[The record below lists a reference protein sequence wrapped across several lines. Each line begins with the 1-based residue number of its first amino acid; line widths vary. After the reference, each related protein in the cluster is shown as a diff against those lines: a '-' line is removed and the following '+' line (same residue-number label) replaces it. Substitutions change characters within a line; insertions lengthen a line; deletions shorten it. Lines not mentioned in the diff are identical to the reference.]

1 MVLFLSCFRSFQE
14 QADLREDII
23 DFITEKVD
31 HCSQSLGYNLTVV
44 QHRSGRRAPR
54 SLAIKV
60 QAKKNS
66 DVIKVDVLPAFDVL
80 GNDKDGSDVQRTLG
94 KDGLGED

>member
-44 QHRSGRRAPR
+44 QHRWGSRAPR

-60 QAKKNS
+60 QAKKKS

-80 GNDKDGSDVQRTLG
+80 GNDKDGLDAQRTLG
-94 KDGLGED
+94 KDGLGKD